1 MSPERKRIAFGLAAS
16 LTLGCV
22 DLGYRAA
29 PFSTFDADVSDPG
42 DAGETA
48 GEAAEGGS
56 CIEGPAAPATTGPQV
71 HFVTLAVDTPL
82 LAVTS
87 GDVVTWTNTD
97 TMRHTVTAGA
107 PGAEQPA
114 ASGGFTSGEIAPTT
128 QWAYRFCNA
137 RTVIYFCA
145 THPNQMRDYR
155 IVVSP

>member
-29 PFSTFDADVSDPG
+29 PFSTFDAGDPG
-42 DAGETA
+42 EAGETA
-48 GEAAEGGS
+48 GEAADAGG
-56 CIEGPAAPATTGPQV
+56 CMAGPGEPTTAGPQV
-71 HFVTLAVDTPL
+71 RFLTGRVDLTL

-97 TMRHTVTAGA
+97 SMRHTVTAGA